1 MSVRWAILSP
11 VELVD
16 RVRAGLPPAEEKR
29 MFGGTAFMVDGGL
42 ACSVSPRGLLVR
54 VLPEHQADLV
64 ATEGVAP
71 MVMGSRSSRGWVT
84 VDPALLAD
92 DVALREWLDR
102 GVAAARSVTRA
113 R

>member
-1 MSVRWAILSP
+1 
-11 VELVD
+11 
-16 RVRAGLPPAEEKR
+16 
-29 MFGGTAFMVDGGL
+29 
-42 ACSVSPRGLLVR
+42 
-54 VLPEHQADLV
+54 
-64 ATEGVAP
+64 

-84 VDPALLAD
+84 VDPGLLAD

>member
-1 MSVRWAILSP
+1 MWALWSRLSP
-11 VELVD
+11 VDLVE
-16 RVRAGLPPAEEKR
+16 RVRAGLPSAEEKR

-54 VLPEHQADLV
+54 VRPEHQADLV
-64 ATEGVAP
+64 AIEGVAP

-84 VDPALLAD
+84 VDPRLLAD
-92 DVALREWLDR
+92 DVALREWLER
-102 GVAAARSVTRA
+102 GVATARGVTRA